1 MDEVFAHEQE
11 HLSKT
16 YAKLVEIE
24 TQSAQALKERL
35 GDATTD
41 RKSMMEELTWDFTG
55 EVNVE
60 TYVEIESMH
69 KIIDAYNLSNDMD
82 IERLDKAHL
91 LKKQPYFAKVSLQF
105 KPGAPVRDVY
115 IGTAGMTDE
124 RGRHFIVDWRSP
136 VAEVY
141 YNQASGHT
149 SYEANGRTVECE
161 LVTRRQ
167 FDIDHDKLNGC
178 FDTTI
183 AIEDP
188 LLLQSLAR
196 QRSDKMADITTT
208 IQKEQNV
215 VVRHKDVPAMLV
227 NGIAGSGKTSVLL
240 QRIAYLLYQDRQN
253 LDPRNVW
260 LITPNPVFE
269 SYIANVLPDM
279 GEGNPQ
285 TCTWAVFA
293 ERLGAGNRG
302 LGGDDALDTLAALDD
317 VVVSLSLG
325 DGDFADIRV
334 EDEVVISAGQAKSAW
349 NKYRKFPAG
358 PHRASLV
365 VEDLLERLESRIK
378 RLTKDEDT
386 QILVSELTPD
396 EQLRYFGQH
405 IAAIDDDDMED
416 YTRRYLV
423 ARYAG
428 IEDRIEAADWL
439 RIERIGMR
447 AFGKKSLSAP
457 EYLGLKI
464 ALTGVVDAAAR
475 YVMIDE
481 VQDYTQAQLVVLA
494 RYFKNAHFLLLGDP
508 NQAIR
513 EGTAPW
519 GKIKEVFAQE
529 RGQVT
534 ECELMTSYRSTPQ
547 VTELFTSLMDAQ
559 DRLKTNSV
567 QRDGAAPAV
576 QAYADDVMWETVLK
590 GAVRDAAA
598 RQELAAVVAADKKSL
613 KELARLLADEDVQLM
628 DGKRALPQSG
638 VVLLDVALAKG
649 LEFDEVIVPD
659 ASAAIYPQTE
669 LSRHRLYTAMS
680 RATKRLT
687 VLARK
692 ELTPLLAK

>member
-1 MDEVFAHEQE
+1 MDDIFEQEQE

-16 YAKLVEIE
+16 YAKLVDIE
-24 TQSAQALKERL
+24 TQSAKALKERL
-35 GDATTD
+35 GDAAGD

-60 TYVEIESMH
+60 TYVEIESLH
-69 KIIDAYNLSNDMD
+69 KIIDAYNLANDMD
-82 IERLDKAHL
+82 IEKLDKVHL

-115 IGTAGMTDE
+115 IGTAGMTDD

-141 YNQASGHT
+141 YNQESGRT
-149 SYEANGRTVECE
+149 SYVANGRTVECD

-167 FDIDHDKLNGC
+167 FDIERDKLNGC

-215 VVRHKDVPAMLV
+215 VVRHEDVPAMLV

-240 QRIAYLLYQDRQN
+240 QRIAYLLYQDRDN

-260 LITPNPVFE
+260 LITPNKVFE

-285 TCTWAVFA
+285 TCTWQGFA
-293 ERLGAGNRG
+293 ERLGAGERG
-302 LGGDDALDTLAALDD
+302 LGGDEAFETLSSLED
-317 VVVSLSLG
+317 VVASLTLNE
-325 DGDFADIRV
+325 GDFADIRV

-358 PHRASLV
+358 PHRAALAI
-365 VEDLLERLESRIK
+365 EDLLERLESRIK

-405 IAAIDDDDMED
+405 LAVIDDDDMED

-423 ARYAG
+423 ARYVG
-428 IEDRIEAADWL
+428 IEDRIESADWL

-447 AFGKKSLSAP
+447 AFGKKSLSSP

-464 ALTGVVDAAAR
+464 ALTGVVDADAR

-481 VQDYTQAQLVVLA
+481 VQDYTQAQLAVLA

-513 EGTAPW
+513 EGTASW
-519 GKIKEVFAQE
+519 EQIAAVFGSL
-529 RGQVT
+529 RGDVAH
-534 ECELMTSYRSTPQ
+534 CELMTSYRSTPQ
-547 VTELFTSLMDAQ
+547 ITSLFTSLMDAS
-559 DRLKTNSV
+559 DCLKTNSV
-567 QRDGAAPAV
+567 QRDGDKPQV
-576 QAYADDVMWETVLK
+576 LAYQDRETWETVLK
-590 GAVRDAAA
+590 RAVREASS
-598 RQELAAVVAADKKSL
+598 REELAAVVAADKRSL
-613 KELARLLADEDVQLM
+613 KELSKLLADEGVELM

-638 VVLLDVALAKG
+638 VVLLDVTLAKG

-659 ASAAIYPQTE
+659 ASAAIYQAGDVC
-669 LSRHRLYTAMS
+669 RHRLYTAMS

-687 VLARK
+687 VLALG
-692 ELTPLLAK
+692 ELTSLLA

>member
-1 MDEVFAHEQE
+1 M
-11 HLSKT
+11 
-16 YAKLVEIE
+16 
-24 TQSAQALKERL
+24 
-35 GDATTD
+35 
-41 RKSMMEELTWDFTG
+41 
-55 EVNVE
+55 
-60 TYVEIESMH
+60 
-69 KIIDAYNLSNDMD
+69 
-82 IERLDKAHL
+82 
-91 LKKQPYFAKVSLQF
+91 
-105 KPGAPVRDVY
+105 
-115 IGTAGMTDE
+115 
-124 RGRHFIVDWRSP
+124 
-136 VAEVY
+136 
-141 YNQASGHT
+141 
-149 SYEANGRTVECE
+149 
-161 LVTRRQ
+161 
-167 FDIDHDKLNGC
+167 
-178 FDTTI
+178 
-183 AIEDP
+183 
-188 LLLQSLAR
+188 
-196 QRSDKMADITTT
+196 
-208 IQKEQNV
+208 
-215 VVRHKDVPAMLV
+215 
-227 NGIAGSGKTSVLL
+227 
-240 QRIAYLLYQDRQN
+240 
-253 LDPRNVW
+253 
-260 LITPNPVFE
+260 
-269 SYIANVLPDM
+269 
-279 GEGNPQ
+279 
-285 TCTWAVFA
+285 
-293 ERLGAGNRG
+293 
-302 LGGDDALDTLAALDD
+302 
-317 VVVSLSLG
+317 
-325 DGDFADIRV
+325 
-334 EDEVVISAGQAKSAW
+334 
-349 NKYRKFPAG
+349 
-358 PHRASLV
+358 
-365 VEDLLERLESRIK
+365 ESRIK

-576 QAYADDVMWETVLK
+576 QAYADDVTWETVLK

-659 ASAAIYPQTE
+659 ASAAIYPQND

-692 ELTPLLAK
+692 ELTPLLEK

>member
-365 VEDLLERLESRIK
+365 VEDLLERLENRIK

>member
-1 MDEVFAHEQE
+1 MDEIFQQEQQ
-11 HLSKT
+11 HLSET
-16 YAKLVEIE
+16 YAKLLDIEVE
-24 TQSAQALKERL
+24 SAKALKERL
-35 GDATTD
+35 GEATGD
-41 RKSMMEELTWDFTG
+41 RKDMMEELTWDFTG

-60 TYVEIESMH
+60 TYVEIEAMH
-69 KIIDAYNLSNDMD
+69 KIIDAYNLANDMD
-82 IERLDKAHL
+82 IQRLDKVTL

-105 KPGAPVRDVY
+105 RPNAPARDVY
-115 IGTAGMTDE
+115 IGTAGITDE
-124 RGRHFIVDWRSP
+124 HGRHFIVDWRSP

-141 YNQASGHT
+141 YNQESGRT
-149 SYEANGRTVECE
+149 SYEANGRTIECE
-161 LVTRRQ
+161 LLTRRQ

-196 QRSDKMADITTT
+196 QRSDKMADITMT

-240 QRIAYLLYQDRQN
+240 QRIAYLLYQDREN

-285 TCTWAVFA
+285 TCTWLELA

-302 LGGDDALDTLAALDD
+302 LGDADVLQTLSSLDD
-317 VVVSLSLG
+317 VVANLELN

-334 EDEVVISAGQAKSAW
+334 EDEVVISAGQTKSAW

-358 PHRASLV
+358 PHRTSLAI
-365 VEDLLERLESRIK
+365 EDLLERLESRIK

-405 IAAIDDDDMED
+405 FAVISDEDMED
-416 YTRRYLV
+416 YTRRYLES
-423 ARYAG
+423 RYAD
-428 IEDRIEAADWL
+428 IEERIERAEWL

-447 AFGKKSLSAP
+447 ALGKKSLSSP
-457 EYLGLKI
+457 EWIGLKV
-464 ALTGVVDAAAR
+464 ALTGAVDADAR
-475 YVMIDE
+475 YVMVDE
-481 VQDYTQAQLVVLA
+481 VQDYTEAQLTVLA
-494 RYFKNAHFLLLGDP
+494 RYFKNANFLLLGDP
-508 NQAIR
+508 NQAIN

-519 GKIKEVFAQE
+519 GKIREVFE
-529 RGQVT
+529 RCRGEVA
-534 ECELMTSYRSTPQ
+534 ECELMTSYRSSPEIT
-547 VTELFTSLMDAQ
+547 TLFTSLMDP
-559 DRLKTNSV
+559 DERLKTNSV
-567 QRDGAAPAV
+567 QRPGIEPVV
-576 QAYADDVMWETVLK
+576 QAYEDKTTWETVLK
-590 GAVRDAAA
+590 GAVHDAVE
-598 RQELAAVVAADKKSL
+598 RKELAAVIAADKQSL
-613 KELARLLADEDVQLM
+613 KALARLLADEEVELM
-628 DGKRALPQSG
+628 DGSRKLPESG
-638 VVLLDVALAKG
+638 VVLLDVGLAKG
-649 LEFDEVIVPD
+649 LEFDEVIIPD
-659 ASAAIYPQTE
+659 AIAAIYRDTQVC
-669 LSRHRLYTAMS
+669 RHRLYTAMS

-687 VLARK
+687 VLACGK
-692 ELTPLLAK
+692 MTELLG

>member
-105 KPGAPVRDVY
+105 KPGAPARDVY

-302 LGGDDALDTLAALDD
+302 LGGDEALDTLAVLDD
-317 VVVSLSLG
+317 VVAKLSLG

-428 IEDRIEAADWL
+428 IEDRIEAVDWL

-576 QAYADDVMWETVLK
+576 QAYADDVTWETVLK

-659 ASAAIYPQTE
+659 ASAAIYPQNE

>member
-1 MDEVFAHEQE
+1 MDEVFAQEQE
-11 HLSKT
+11 HLTKT
-16 YAKLVEIE
+16 YAKLVDIE
-24 TQSAQALKERL
+24 TQSAKALKERL
-35 GDATTD
+35 GDAMGD

-82 IERLDKAHL
+82 IERLDRVQL

-105 KPGAPVRDVY
+105 KPGGPVRDVY

-141 YNQASGHT
+141 YNQASGRT
-149 SYEANGRTVECE
+149 SYIANGRTVECE

-167 FDIDHDKLNGC
+167 FDIEHDKLNGC

-183 AIEDP
+183 AIEDQ

-196 QRSDKMADITTT
+196 QRSSKMTDITTT

-215 VVRHKDVPAMLV
+215 VVRHEDVPAMLV
-227 NGIAGSGKTSVLL
+227 CGIAGSGKTSVLL

-260 LITPNPVFE
+260 LITPNSVFE
-269 SYIANVLPDM
+269 SYISNVLPDM

-293 ERLGAGNRG
+293 QRLGAGDRG
-302 LGGDDALDTLAALDD
+302 LGGVDALDTLAAVDD
-317 VVVSLSLG
+317 AVAHLSLQE
-325 DGDFADIRV
+325 GDFADIRV
-334 EDEVVISAGQAKSAW
+334 ADEVVISAGQAKSAW

-358 PHRASLV
+358 PHRTALAI
-365 VEDLLERLESRIK
+365 EDLLDRLESRIK

-386 QILVSELTPD
+386 QVLVSELTPD

-405 IAAIDDDDMED
+405 IAVINDEDIED

-423 ARYAG
+423 ARYEG
-428 IEDRIEAADWL
+428 VEERIEAADWL

-447 AFGKKSLSAP
+447 AFGKKSLSSP
-457 EYLGLKI
+457 EYLGLRI
-464 ALTGVVDAAAR
+464 ALTGAVDEQAR

-481 VQDYTQAQLVVLA
+481 VQDYTQAQLAVLA

-508 NQAIR
+508 NQAIH
-513 EGTAPW
+513 EGTATW
-519 GKIKEVFAQE
+519 DQIREVFEQQ
-529 RGQVT
+529 RGQVAQ
-534 ECELMTSYRSTPQ
+534 CELMTSYRSTPQ
-547 VTELFTSLMDAQ
+547 VTALFTSLMDTTQ
-559 DRLKTNSV
+559 RLKTNSV
-567 QRDGAAPAV
+567 QRDGQAPVV
-576 QAYADDVMWETVLK
+576 QAFAADDEWQDTLVRT
-590 GAVRDAAA
+590 VRDAVASG
-598 RQELAAVVAADKKSL
+598 ELAAVVAADKKSL
-613 KELARLLADEDVQLM
+613 KDMAQLLDAEDVMLM
-628 DGKRALPQSG
+628 DGKRNLPQSG

-659 ASAAIYPQTE
+659 ATAAIYQDTQVC
-669 LSRHRLYTAMS
+669 RHRLYTAMS

-692 ELTPLLAK
+692 ELTPLLKA

>member
-317 VVVSLSLG
+317 VVAKLSLG

-334 EDEVVISAGQAKSAW
+334 EDEIVISAGQAKSAW

-428 IEDRIEAADWL
+428 VEDRIEAADWL

-576 QAYADDVMWETVLK
+576 QAYADDVTWETVLK

-628 DGKRALPQSG
+628 DGKRALPQDG

>member
-1 MDEVFAHEQE
+1 MDEVFEQE
-11 HLSKT
+11 QQHLSDT
-16 YAKLVEIE
+16 YAKLLDIE
-24 TQSAQALKERL
+24 ATSAAALKERL
-35 GDATTD
+35 GEATGD
-41 RKSMMEELTWDFTG
+41 RKDMMEELTWDFTG

-60 TYVEIESMH
+60 TYVEIEAMH

-82 IERLDKAHL
+82 IQRLDKVAL

-105 KPGAPVRDVY
+105 KPNAPVRDVY
-115 IGTAGMTDE
+115 IGTVGITDE

-141 YNQASGHT
+141 YNQESGHT
-149 SYEANGRTVECE
+149 SYVANGRTVECD
-161 LVTRRQ
+161 LKCRRQ

-196 QRSDKMADITTT
+196 QRSDKMADITMT

-215 VVRHKDVPAMLV
+215 VVRHEDVPAMLV

-240 QRIAYLLYQDRQN
+240 QRIAYLLYQDREN

-269 SYIANVLPDM
+269 SYISNVLPDM

-285 TCTWAVFA
+285 TCTWAGFA

-302 LGGDDALDTLAALDD
+302 LGDQSVLATLSSLDD
-317 VVVSLSLG
+317 VVASLTLNDS
-325 DGDFADIRV
+325 DFADIRV

-358 PHRASLV
+358 PHRTALAI
-365 VEDLLERLESRIK
+365 EDLLDRLESRIK

-405 IAAIDDDDMED
+405 LAAISDEDMED
-416 YTRRYLV
+416 YTRRYLE
-423 ARYAG
+423 ARYEG
-428 IEDRIEAADWL
+428 LEDKIENAEWL

-447 AFGKKSLSAP
+447 ALDKKSLSSP
-457 EYLGLKI
+457 EWLGLKI
-464 ALTGVVDAAAR
+464 ALTGAVDGDAR

-481 VQDYTQAQLVVLA
+481 VQDYTEAQLAVLA
-494 RYFKNAHFLLLGDP
+494 RYFKNANFLLLGDP
-508 NQAIR
+508 NQAINDS
-513 EGTAPW
+513 TAPW
-519 GKIKEVFAQE
+519 AKIKEVFE
-529 RGQVT
+529 DCRGSVT
-534 ECELMTSYRSTPQ
+534 ECELMTSYRSSPEITA
-547 VTELFTSLMDAQ
+547 LFTSLMDP
-559 DRLKTNSV
+559 DERLKTSSV
-567 QRDGAAPAV
+567 QRPGTKPVVCAHEDKAV
-576 QAYADDVMWETVLK
+576 WESALK
-590 GAVRDAAA
+590 ESVHDAAE
-598 RQELAAVVAADKKSL
+598 RGELAAVVAADKHSMKG
-613 KELARLLADEDVQLM
+613 LAKLLADEDIELM
-628 DGKRALPQSG
+628 DGKRNLPEKG
-638 VVLLDVALAKG
+638 VVLVDVGLAKG
-649 LEFDEVIVPD
+649 LEFDEVIIPD
-659 ASAAIYPQTE
+659 ATAAIYRDTPVC
-669 LSRHRLYTAMS
+669 RHRLYTAMS

-687 VLARK
+687 VLACG
-692 ELTPLLAK
+692 EMTELLAK

>member
-302 LGGDDALDTLAALDD
+302 LGGDEALDTLAVLDD
-317 VVVSLSLG
+317 VVAKLSLG

-576 QAYADDVMWETVLK
+576 QAYADDVTWETVLK

-613 KELARLLADEDVQLM
+613 KELAKLLADEDVQLM

-659 ASAAIYPQTE
+659 ASAAIYPQND

>member
-105 KPGAPVRDVY
+105 KPGAPARDVY

-302 LGGDDALDTLAALDD
+302 LGGDDALDTLAVLDD
-317 VVVSLSLG
+317 VVAKLSLG

-349 NKYRKFPAG
+349 NKYRKFRAG

-559 DRLKTNSV
+559 DRLKANSV

-576 QAYADDVMWETVLK
+576 QAYADDVTWETVLK

-659 ASAAIYPQTE
+659 ASAAIYPQNE

>member
-317 VVVSLSLG
+317 VVAKLSLG

-576 QAYADDVMWETVLK
+576 QAYADDVTWETVLK

-659 ASAAIYPQTE
+659 ASAAIYPQNE

>member
-1 MDEVFAHEQE
+1 MDEIFQQEQQ
-11 HLSKT
+11 HLSET
-16 YAKLVEIE
+16 YAKLLDIE
-24 TQSAQALKERL
+24 AESAKALKGRL
-35 GDATTD
+35 GEATGD
-41 RKSMMEELTWDFTG
+41 RKDMMEELTWDFTG

-60 TYVEIESMH
+60 TYVEIEAMH
-69 KIIDAYNLSNDMD
+69 KIIDAYNLANDMD
-82 IERLDKAHL
+82 IQRLDKVAL

-105 KPGAPVRDVY
+105 RPNAPARDVY
-115 IGTAGMTDE
+115 IGTAGITDE

-141 YNQASGHT
+141 YNQESGRT
-149 SYEANGRTVECE
+149 SYEANGRTIECE
-161 LVTRRQ
+161 LLTRRQ
-167 FDIDHDKLNGC
+167 FDIDHDRLNGC

-196 QRSDKMADITTT
+196 QRSDKMADITMT

-240 QRIAYLLYQDRQN
+240 QRIAYLLYQDREN

-285 TCTWAVFA
+285 TCTWLELA

-302 LGGDDALDTLAALDD
+302 LGDADVLQTLSSLDD
-317 VVVSLSLG
+317 VVAGLELN

-358 PHRASLV
+358 PHRTSLAI
-365 VEDLLERLESRIK
+365 EDLLERLESRIK

-405 IAAIDDDDMED
+405 FAVISDEDMED
-416 YTRRYLV
+416 YTRRYLES
-423 ARYAG
+423 RYAD
-428 IEDRIEAADWL
+428 IEERIERVEWL

-447 AFGKKSLSAP
+447 ALGRKSLSSP
-457 EYLGLKI
+457 EWIGLKV
-464 ALTGVVDAAAR
+464 ALTGAVDADAR
-475 YVMIDE
+475 YVMVDE
-481 VQDYTQAQLVVLA
+481 VQDYTEAQLTVLA
-494 RYFKNAHFLLLGDP
+494 RYFKNANFLLLGDP
-508 NQAIR
+508 NQAIN

-519 GKIKEVFAQE
+519 GKIREVFE
-529 RGQVT
+529 RCRGEVA
-534 ECELMTSYRSTPQ
+534 ECELMTSYRSSPEIT
-547 VTELFTSLMDAQ
+547 TLFTSLMDP
-559 DRLKTNSV
+559 DERLKTNSV
-567 QRDGAAPAV
+567 QRPGIEPVV
-576 QAYADDVMWETVLK
+576 QAYEDKTTWETVLK
-590 GAVRDAAA
+590 GAVRDAVE
-598 RQELAAVVAADKKSL
+598 RKELAAVVAADKQSL
-613 KELARLLADEDVQLM
+613 KALAKLLADEEVELM
-628 DGKRALPQSG
+628 DGSRKLPESG
-638 VVLLDVALAKG
+638 VVLLDVGLAKG
-649 LEFDEVIVPD
+649 LEFDEVIIPD
-659 ASAAIYPQTE
+659 AIVAIYRDTQVC
-669 LSRHRLYTAMS
+669 RHRLYTAMS

-687 VLARK
+687 VLACGK
-692 ELTPLLAK
+692 MTELLS